1 MNDDYWKLKAI
12 ALETELRLAQL
23 QKSAAEIIE
32 RKREAFEAAGLDA
45 QKKYKFN
52 DEGETIDED
61 AEQSGRS

>member
-1 MNDDYWKLKAI
+1 MNDYWKLKAI

-45 QKKYKFN
+45 QKKHKFD

-61 AEQSGRS
+61 EEQSGRS